1 MRFRHT
7 MVALLIGTLILN
19 GCTAMLWGMNDP
31 FHKTYTEKTVAKD
44 QIHAFG
50 VVAKDN
56 MQLEKGS
63 LVMMGGK
70 YWFVVNSK
78 DSAELKAILDV
89 KLDKQFQIVQH
100 NPRYAYE
107 ALPVE
112 LESPEKQTFSSKFC
126 LRYDTNKAADIAK
139 LEKLAFKPVELDEK
153 TVYTRCVSAKGNY
166 YATPNN
172 VAEDYRFEKSVPV
185 RIYYKET
192 KTKTDGWKLTNN
204 ILQTPFTLALDAVGA
219 VLVLP
224 LTALGK
230 VADTVRK

>member
-1 MRFRHT
+1 M
-7 MVALLIGTLILN
+7 
-19 GCTAMLWGMNDP
+19 
-31 FHKTYTEKTVAKD
+31 
-44 QIHAFG
+44 
-50 VVAKDN
+50 
-56 MQLEKGS
+56 
-63 LVMMGGK
+63 
-70 YWFVVNSK
+70 
-78 DSAELKAILDV
+78 DV
-89 KLDKQFQIVQH
+89 KLDKQFQMVQH
-100 NPRYAYE
+100 NPSYAYE

-139 LEKLAFKPVELDEK
+139 LEKLAFKSVELDGK

-166 YATPNN
+166 YATPNT

-185 RIYYKET
+185 RIYYKEA

-230 VADTVRK
+230 AADTVRK